1 MDGGGRVAESERD
14 ARLTAHDPDRISE
27 AVRKGD
33 GVSHSLAR
41 TLGPASF
48 RRGDGTD
55 GDRPPARSTAN
66 LARKRCYTPNPK
78 HQSFILTHKLA
89 FDTACLPFHQHTRQ
103 RDGDNQTYRQSICV
117 RMNVFMAPCHQHSW
131 HHIRP
136 KPFNGHRT

>member
-66 LARKRCYTPNPK
+66 LARKRCYTPK
-78 HQSFILTHKLA
+78 ASELYFSAQV
-89 FDTACLPFHQHTRQ
+89 
-103 RDGDNQTYRQSICV
+103 SI
-117 RMNVFMAPCHQHSW
+117 
-131 HHIRP
+131 
-136 KPFNGHRT
+136 